1 MIGSSFDRGGFFSMT
16 HAHITTWLLALI
28 LFFVAIGL
36 HKAGKQRGLKIV
48 QMILRL
54 FYLLIIATGV
64 MMLLSMTAIST
75 MHWIKAILGIVV
87 IALFE
92 WVLVSTVKGKS
103 VGAAWILFVIAFVV
117 VVYLGL
123 TLPLGFH
130 I

>member
-1 MIGSSFDRGGFFSMT
+1 MT

-28 LFFVAIGL
+28 LFFIAIGL
-36 HKAGKQRGLKIV
+36 HKAGKSRGLKVV

-64 MMLLSMTAIST
+64 GMLFGLGTITSMY
-75 MHWIKAILGIVV
+75 WIKAILGVLV
-87 IALFE
+87 IGFFEMVLTFTIKGKPTGAVWALFA
-92 WVLVSTVKGKS
+92 V
-103 VGAAWILFVIAFVV
+103 AFIV

-123 TLPLGFH
+123 TLPLGFY